1 MKIFFINRFARLY
14 PLHFAT
20 LILVAVL
27 QIINLS
33 LSNTFQIVPIND
45 FYHFTLNLFF
55 ISDLG
60 AIEKGKWIFVK
71 DDEYCY
77 IGSIPIET
85 DLPKEKK
92 RGDTYILVYRLVGN
106 QDSVIQVEA
115 GYNYKLNKDIIIK
128 IDSTNYKFYTTEDVS
143 DSAWTNDDAKVIFA
157 MKKGLELMIT
167 GESSRGTITNDSYT
181 LKGFTS
187 AFDQLTKDC

>member
-1 MKIFFINRFARLY
+1 MKNFLIFFIFIC
-14 PLHFAT
+14 
-20 LILVAVL
+20 ILF
-27 QIINLS
+27 
-33 LSNTFQIVPIND
+33 SNTA
-45 FYHFTLNLFF
+45 YAL
-55 ISDLG
+55 
-60 AIEKGKWIFVK
+60 EKGKWIFVK

-92 RGDTYILVYRLVGN
+92 RGDTYILVYKMVGN

-143 DSAWTNDDAKVIFA
+143 NSAWTKDDAKVIFA
-157 MKKGLELMIT
+157 MKKGLELVIT
-167 GESSRGTITNDSYT
+167 GESSRGTITNDTYS

>member
-1 MKIFFINRFARLY
+1 MKNFLIFFNF
-14 PLHFAT
+14 
-20 LILVAVL
+20 ILL
-27 QIINLS
+27 LF
-33 LSNTFQIVPIND
+33 SNTA
-45 FYHFTLNLFF
+45 YAL
-55 ISDLG
+55 
-60 AIEKGKWIFVK
+60 EKGKWIFVK

-92 RGDTYILVYRLVGN
+92 RGDTYILVYKIVGN

-143 DSAWTNDDAKVIFA
+143 NSAWTKDDAKVIFA
-157 MKKGLELMIT
+157 MKKGLELVII
-167 GESSRGTITNDSYT
+167 GESSRGTITNDTYT

>member
-1 MKIFFINRFARLY
+1 MNNFLIFFIFIYL
-14 PLHFAT
+14 LF
-20 LILVAVL
+20 
-27 QIINLS
+27 
-33 LSNTFQIVPIND
+33 SNTA
-45 FYHFTLNLFF
+45 YAL
-55 ISDLG
+55 
-60 AIEKGKWIFVK
+60 EKGEWIFVK

-85 DLPKEKK
+85 DLSKEKK
-92 RGDTYILVYRLVGN
+92 RGDTYILVYKMVGN

-115 GYNYKLNKDIIIK
+115 GYNYKLNKDIIII

-143 DSAWTNDDAKVIFA
+143 DSAWTKDDSKVIFA
-157 MKKGLELMIT
+157 MKKGLELVIT
-167 GESSRGTITNDSYT
+167 GESSRGTITNDTYT

>member
-1 MKIFFINRFARLY
+1 MKNFLIFFIFIYL
-14 PLHFAT
+14 LF
-20 LILVAVL
+20 
-27 QIINLS
+27 
-33 LSNTFQIVPIND
+33 SNTA
-45 FYHFTLNLFF
+45 YAL
-55 ISDLG
+55 
-60 AIEKGKWIFVK
+60 EKGKWIFVK

-92 RGDTYILVYRLVGN
+92 RGDTYILVYKLVGN

-143 DSAWTNDDAKVIFA
+143 DSAWTKDDAKVIFA
-157 MKKGLELMIT
+157 MKKGLELVIT
-167 GESSRGTITNDSYT
+167 GESSRGTITNDTYT

>member
-1 MKIFFINRFARLY
+1 MKNFLIFFIFIYL
-14 PLHFAT
+14 LF
-20 LILVAVL
+20 
-27 QIINLS
+27 
-33 LSNTFQIVPIND
+33 SNTA
-45 FYHFTLNLFF
+45 YAL
-55 ISDLG
+55 
-60 AIEKGKWIFVK
+60 EKGKWIFVK

-92 RGDTYILVYRLVGN
+92 RGDTYILVYKMVGN
-106 QDSVIQVEA
+106 KNSVIQIEA
-115 GYNYKLNKDIIIK
+115 GYNYKLNKDILIK
-128 IDSTNYKFYTTEDVS
+128 IDNTDYVFYTTKDVS

-157 MKKGLELMIT
+157 MKKGLKLMIT
-167 GESSRGTITNDSYT
+167 GESSRGTVTNDTYT

>member
-1 MKIFFINRFARLY
+1 MKNFLIFFIFLY
-14 PLHFAT
+14 
-20 LILVAVL
+20 ILF
-27 QIINLS
+27 
-33 LSNTFQIVPIND
+33 SNTA
-45 FYHFTLNLFF
+45 YAL
-55 ISDLG
+55 
-60 AIEKGKWIFVK
+60 EKGKWIFVK

-92 RGDTYILVYRLVGN
+92 RGDTYILVYKMVGN
-106 QDSVIQVEA
+106 QDFVIQVEA

-128 IDSTNYKFYTTEDVS
+128 IDSTNYKFYTTEDVP
-143 DSAWTNDDAKVIFA
+143 DSAWTEEDAKVIFA
-157 MKKGLELMIT
+157 MKKGLELAIT
-167 GESSRGTITNDSYT
+167 GESSRGTITNDTYT

>member
-1 MKIFFINRFARLY
+1 MKNFLIFFNFIF
-14 PLHFAT
+14 
-20 LILVAVL
+20 ILF
-27 QIINLS
+27 
-33 LSNTFQIVPIND
+33 SNTA
-45 FYHFTLNLFF
+45 YAL
-55 ISDLG
+55 
-60 AIEKGKWIFVK
+60 EKGKWIFIK
-71 DDEYCY
+71 NDEYCY

-92 RGDTYILVYRLVGN
+92 RGDTYILVYKIVGN
-106 QDSVIQVEA
+106 QDSVIQIEA

-143 DSAWTNDDAKVIFA
+143 DSAWTKDDAKVIFA
-157 MKKGLELMIT
+157 MKKGLELVIT
-167 GESSRGTITNDSYT
+167 GESSRGTITNDTYT

>member
-1 MKIFFINRFARLY
+1 MKNFLIFFNFIF
-14 PLHFAT
+14 
-20 LILVAVL
+20 ILF
-27 QIINLS
+27 
-33 LSNTFQIVPIND
+33 SNTAYSF
-45 FYHFTLNLFF
+45 
-55 ISDLG
+55 
-60 AIEKGKWIFVK
+60 EKGKWTFVK

-92 RGDTYILVYRLVGN
+92 RGDTYILVYKMVGN
-106 QDSVIQVEA
+106 QDPVIQVEA
-115 GYNYKLNKDIIIK
+115 GYNYKLNKEIIIK
-128 IDSTNYKFYTTEDVS
+128 IDNTNYKFYTTEDVS

-157 MKKGLELMIT
+157 MKKGLELMIC
-167 GESSRGTITNDSYT
+167 GESSRGTITNDTYT

>member
-1 MKIFFINRFARLY
+1 MKNFLIFFNFIF
-14 PLHFAT
+14 
-20 LILVAVL
+20 ILF
-27 QIINLS
+27 
-33 LSNTFQIVPIND
+33 SNTA
-45 FYHFTLNLFF
+45 YAL
-55 ISDLG
+55 
-60 AIEKGKWIFVK
+60 EKGKWIFIK
-71 DDEYCY
+71 NDEYCY

-92 RGDTYILVYRLVGN
+92 RGDTYILVYKMVGN

-115 GYNYKLNKDIIIK
+115 GYNYRLNKDIIIK
-128 IDSTNYKFYTTEDVS
+128 IDSTNYEFYTTKDVS

-157 MKKGLELMIT
+157 MKKGLELMIS
-167 GESSRGTITNDSYT
+167 GESSRGTITNDTYS

>member
-1 MKIFFINRFARLY
+1 MKHFLIFFNFIF
-14 PLHFAT
+14 
-20 LILVAVL
+20 ILF
-27 QIINLS
+27 
-33 LSNTFQIVPIND
+33 SNTA
-45 FYHFTLNLFF
+45 YAL
-55 ISDLG
+55 
-60 AIEKGKWIFVK
+60 EKGKWIFVK

-92 RGDTYILVYRLVGN
+92 RGDTYILVYKLVGN

-143 DSAWTNDDAKVIFA
+143 DSAWTKDDAKVIFA
-157 MKKGLELMIT
+157 MKKGLELVIT
-167 GESSRGTITNDSYT
+167 GESSRGTITNDTYT

>member
-1 MKIFFINRFARLY
+1 MKNFLIFFIFIY
-14 PLHFAT
+14 T
-20 LILVAVL
+20 LF
-27 QIINLS
+27 
-33 LSNTFQIVPIND
+33 SNTA
-45 FYHFTLNLFF
+45 YAL
-55 ISDLG
+55 
-60 AIEKGKWIFVK
+60 EKGKWIFVK

-128 IDSTNYKFYTTEDVS
+128 IDNTNYKFYTTEDVS

-157 MKKGLELMIT
+157 MKKGLELVIT
-167 GESSRGTITNDSYT
+167 GESSRGTITNDTYT